1 MNIEVKDLYTST
13 ALTGYTGEPNM
24 PNITLSVSEEL
35 KKSLDLMP
43 EVNWSE
49 SMREF
54 LTKRAKRLLLL
65 KKIDGILENSEFTE
79 EDADRLGELVKQSRL
94 KELKSKGLL

>member
-1 MNIEVKDLYTST
+1 
-13 ALTGYTGEPNM
+13 M
-24 PNITLSVSEEL
+24 PNITLSIPEEL
-35 KKSLDLMP
+35 KKKLDLMP

-65 KKIDGILENSEFTE
+65 KKIDKILEDSEFTQ
-79 EDADRLGELVKQSRL
+79 EDADRLGELVKQTRL
-94 KELKSKGLL
+94 RELKSKGSS